1 MNDDQNKETAA
12 KRSRLDGILDRNRR
26 AIQDLKE
33 TVEECCRIC
42 RRSTTQD
49 DNQAEPQSTT

>member
-1 MNDDQNKETAA
+1 MSNDQNRETAA
-12 KRSRLDGILDRNRR
+12 KRSRLNGILDLNRR

-42 RRSTTQD
+42 RRTTQD
-49 DNQAEPQSTT
+49 NDRAEQRDTA